1 MTKEETKQILQVL
14 RISYP
19 NSFKNL
25 SDEDTF
31 LFLDLWSEA
40 FANDDVREV
49 IKAVKSIIY
58 SDTREFAPNIAQVKN
73 EMFKKYES
81 QQIGID
87 EAWNM
92 VVKSAK
98 CDYSRAKRCFDEL
111 PVNVQKA
118 VGSPN
123 YLMEL
128 GYMNKDS
135 LEFKKR
141 DFEKSIK
148 SVLEDEKEK
157 VIRGEMKAEY
167 IPISNAK
174 NQLDQIAEQQQT
186 LLITGNSE
194 DEKERINKLNEIAE
208 MKYQIDITNEVERY
222 QEVTEYKR
230 MLGNVETQLF

>member
-1 MTKEETKQILQVL
+1 MTKEETKKILQVL

-58 SDTREFAPNIAQVKN
+58 SDTREFAPNIAKVKN
-73 EMFKKYES
+73 EMFKKYEG
-81 QQIGID
+81 QQISVD

-141 DFEKSIK
+141 DFEKSMK

-167 IPISNAK
+167 IPISNGK
-174 NQLDQIAEQQQT
+174 NQIDQIAEKQQT

-194 DEKERINKLNEIAE
+194 DEKERINKLIEIAE
-208 MKYQIDITNEVERY
+208 MKYQIGITNEVERY
-222 QEVTEYKR
+222 QEVTEYER
-230 MLGNVETQLF
+230 MLGNGTN